1 MELQQLRYAVAL
13 AEELNFTR
21 AAARCHVVQSALSH
35 QIKALEGELGV
46 ALFART
52 SRRVEL
58 TAAGAAFLPGARA
71 SIDAAERAASD
82 AAAAVGRVTGT
93 LTVGVIPTVSAI
105 DVPAALRAFR
115 TAHPEVR
122 LAVRGGG
129 SAQFEAAIAAGRLDV
144 AFLGL
149 PPGREPRGVAW
160 RHLATDT
167 LVAVLPREH
176 GLAGRQEL
184 ALREL
189 ADDTFADFPA
199 GTPARAQSDL
209 AFTAAGIPRDVAFEA
224 TEAVLTL
231 DLVRHGLAVTL
242 LPSRA
247 LPADPAL
254 VAVPLRD
261 GPTRDEY
268 LAWSTLNPS
277 PAARAFLAALDRP
290 APATTPVTPVTPN
303 VG

>member
-21 AAARCHVVQSALSH
+21 AAARCNVVQSALSH

-46 ALFART
+46 ELFART

-58 TAAGAAFLPGARA
+58 TAAGTAFVPEARA
-71 SIDAAERAASD
+71 SIAAAERAVSD
-82 AAAAVGRVTGT
+82 AAAAIGRVTGT
-93 LTVGVIPTVSAI
+93 LTVGVIPTVSAV
-105 DVPAALRAFR
+105 DVPGALRAFR
-115 TAHPEVR
+115 GAHPEVR

-129 SAQFEAAIAAGRLDV
+129 STQFEAAITAGRLDV

-160 RHLATDT
+160 RHLATDA

-176 GLAGRQEL
+176 RLAGQHEL
-184 ALREL
+184 ALRDL
-189 ADDTFADFPA
+189 AAETFADFPT

-209 AFTAAGIPRDVAFEA
+209 AFTAAGIERDVPFEA
-224 TEAVLTL
+224 TEAVFTL
-231 DLVRHGLAVTL
+231 DLVRHRLAVTL
-242 LPSRA
+242 LPSRTV
-247 LPADPAL
+247 PPDPAL
-254 VAVPLRD
+254 VAGPLRD

-268 LAWSTLNPS
+268 LAWSSLNPS
-277 PAARAFLAALDRP
+277 PATRAFLASIAHP
-290 APATTPVTPVTPN
+290 TPPVHPVTIID
-303 VG
+303 G